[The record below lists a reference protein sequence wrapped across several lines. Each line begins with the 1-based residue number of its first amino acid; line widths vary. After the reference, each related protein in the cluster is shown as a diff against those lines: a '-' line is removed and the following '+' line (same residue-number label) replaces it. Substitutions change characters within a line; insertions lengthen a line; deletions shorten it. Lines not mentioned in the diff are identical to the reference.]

1 MMKWS
6 CFNAARRAAALA
18 SAMTLAL
25 HTAGAWADD
34 APPPS
39 SSSSSTSSTSQQSD
53 ATAKPASK
61 WKIGIGPGVVITPLY
76 PGSRELRVFPYPA
89 LDISYDDRVFSQG
102 PDVLGLNVLRSE
114 NYHVGAA
121 LSFDFQ
127 SRHEKDDPHL
137 HGLGNVD
144 GGPKLKLFADYTAW
158 IFTGS
163 VAMYQDIA
171 GHGQGKTV
179 VSDLYA
185 SLPVGGWLFS
195 MGPGFTWADAEYTRT
210 FFGVSS
216 QQSAASGLPAYNTG
230 AGIRDVHLN
239 GYVSYDISKHWAASV
254 AVTLGRLQHYA
265 AASPIT
271 ERRSELNTLASVNY
285 RF

>member
-1 MMKWS
+1 MKKPLT
-6 CFNAARRAAALA
+6 FNAASRALTLAGALA
-18 SAMTLAL
+18 LGAHVTGAI
-25 HTAGAWADD
+25 AGDLPD
-34 APPPS
+34 AS
-39 SSSSSTSSTSQQSD
+39 SSPDLPDSS
-53 ATAKPASK
+53 ATVKPASK
-61 WKIGIGPGVVITPLY
+61 WKIALGPGVVITPLY
-76 PGSRELRVFPYPA
+76 PGSRELRAFPYPA
-89 LDISYDDRVFSQG
+89 LDISYDDRFFSQG
-102 PDVLGLNVLRSE
+102 PDVLGVNVIRSE
-114 NYHVGAA
+114 NYHVGAS

-127 SRHEKDDPHL
+127 SRQEKDDPHL

-144 GGPKLKLFADYTAW
+144 GGPKLKLFADYTVWA
-158 IFTGS
+158 FTGS

-179 VSDLYA
+179 VTDLYA
-185 SLPVGGWLFS
+185 SLPTGGWLFS
-195 MGPGFTWADAEYTRT
+195 FGPGFTWADALYTRT

-239 GYVSYDISKHWAASV
+239 GYVSYDFSRHWVGSI

>member
-1 MMKWS
+1 MTKLS
-6 CFNAARRAAALA
+6 PVVAARCAATVALA
-18 SAMTLAL
+18 LAL
-25 HTAGAWADD
+25 ATYAIGAQAGAQADD
-34 APPPS
+34 TASVVPNNGIAAP
-39 SSSSSTSSTSQQSD
+39 
-53 ATAKPASK
+53 PASK
-61 WKIGIGPGVVITPLY
+61 WKVAFGPGMVVTPAY
-76 PGSRELRVFPYPA
+76 PGARDLRVFPYPA

-102 PDVLGLNVLRSE
+102 PDVLGLNVIRSE
-114 NYHVGAA
+114 DYHVGAA

-137 HGLGNVD
+137 RGLGNVD
-144 GGPKLKLFADYTAW
+144 GGPKLKLFADYTIW

-171 GHGQGKTV
+171 GHGQGKTAV
-179 VSDLYA
+179 TDLYA
-185 SLPVGGWLFS
+185 SVPVGGWMFS
-195 MGPGFTWADAEYTRT
+195 AGPGFTWADALYTRT

-239 GYVSYDISKHWAASV
+239 GYVSYDFSKHWVGSV
-254 AVTLGRLQHYA
+254 AMTVGRLQHYA

-271 ERRSELNTLASVNY
+271 ERRTEINTLASVNY

>member
-1 MMKWS
+1 
-6 CFNAARRAAALA
+6 
-18 SAMTLAL
+18 MTLTF

-34 APPPS
+34 APLS
-39 SSSSSTSSTSQQSD
+39 SSSNSSTSQQSD

-61 WKIGIGPGVVITPLY
+61 WKIGVGPGVVITPLY

-114 NYHVGAA
+114 DYHVGAA

-127 SRHEKDDPHL
+127 SRQEKDDPHL

-144 GGPKLKLFADYTAW
+144 GGPKLKLFADYTVW
-158 IFTGS
+158 MFTGS
-163 VAMYQDIA
+163 VALYQDIA

-179 VSDLYA
+179 VTDLYA

>member
-1 MMKWS
+1 MAKQHS
-6 CFNAARRAAALA
+6 FKAATCAAMVSA
-18 SAMTLAL
+18 SMTLML
-25 HTAGAWADD
+25 HAAGAWADD
-34 APPPS
+34 VPPPS
-39 SSSSSTSSTSQQSD
+39 SSGSQQTD
-53 ATAKPASK
+53 ATAQPASK
-61 WKIGIGPGVVITPLY
+61 WKIGVGPGVVITPLY
-76 PGSRELRVFPYPA
+76 PGSRELRFFPYPA
-89 LDISYDDRVFSQG
+89 LDIAYDDRVFSQG

-114 NYHVGAA
+114 DYHVGAA

-127 SRHEKDDPHL
+127 SRQEKDDPHL

-144 GGPKLKLFADYTAW
+144 GGPKLKLFADYTVW
-158 IFTGS
+158 MFTGS
-163 VAMYQDIA
+163 VALYQDIA

-179 VSDLYA
+179 VTDLYA

-195 MGPGFTWADAEYTRT
+195 IGPGFTWADAEYTRT

-239 GYVSYDISKHWAASV
+239 GYVSYDISKHWATSV

-271 ERRSELNTLASVNY
+271 HGRSELNTLASVNY